1 MANQTRRLAA
11 VPEAIRL
18 LKDTLTR
25 PTISKTEA
33 NERYDMKKSM
43 DSLKRWWQRMGFRKG
58 LSIVTK
64 YGQCKLFDYL
74 QYNLVKGSSYTPLPT
89 ELKHSAEGLI
99 NIKNKDNEYFRCCQ
113 IRFLNPQGK
122 DPQIIKR
129 DDRHYINELDYSCIE
144 FPVSIKQYKKIE
156 KQNSINVNVFG

>member
-25 PTISKTEA
+25 QTISKTEA
-33 NERYDMKKSM
+33 NERYDMKESM

-74 QYNLVKGSSYTPLPT
+74 
-89 ELKHSAEGLI
+89 
-99 NIKNKDNEYFRCCQ
+99 
-113 IRFLNPQGK
+113 
-122 DPQIIKR
+122 
-129 DDRHYINELDYSCIE
+129 
-144 FPVSIKQYKKIE
+144 
-156 KQNSINVNVFG
+156 

>member
-25 PTISKTEA
+25 PTMRKTEA
-33 NERYDMKKSM
+33 NERYDMKESM

-113 IRFLNPQGK
+113 IRFFKQQGK

-156 KQNSINVNVFG
+156 KQNSINVNLLG

>member
-25 PTISKTEA
+25 QTISKTEA
-33 NERYDMKKSM
+33 NERYEMKESM

-74 QYNLVKGSSYTPLPT
+74 QYNLVKGSSYTPLPA

-113 IRFLNPQGK
+113 IRFQGK